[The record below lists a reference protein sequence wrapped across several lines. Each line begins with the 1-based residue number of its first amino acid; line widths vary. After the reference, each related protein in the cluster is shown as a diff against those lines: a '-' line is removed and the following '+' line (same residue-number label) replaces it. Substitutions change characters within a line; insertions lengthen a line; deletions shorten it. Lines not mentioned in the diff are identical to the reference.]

1 MKFAGVLRA
10 AGVGSA
16 LVALTVLSACSSPA
30 SRFYT
35 LGGGDAALKTN
46 TPASFYLEVS
56 AVDMPPQVAR
66 NQMVVQD
73 GSAQVKVLEDERWAS
88 LPADEVRRALSADL
102 TLRLGSIDVYGTP
115 HPEGVPVYRVKVNVQ
130 QFVSSPG
137 RRALIDAVWS
147 VRGVNNEA
155 VLTCRTLAEQP
166 VDAGF
171 DALVAGHKRAV
182 DQLAADISAG
192 VHTVSLVPMPVSASS
207 AMSKPA
213 AGKMLKSVPLTPA
226 VLPCPMASV
235 ASGAASTQ

>member
-35 LGGGDAALKTN
+35 LGGGDAVLKTS

-56 AVDMPPQVAR
+56 SVDMPPQVAR

-102 TLRLGSIDVYGTP
+102 TQRLGSIDVYGTP

-235 ASGAASTQ
+235 ASSAASTQ